1 MYNGEQMLKGCAC
14 MSVEFLDMFRIRNPR
29 PFQLH
34 VCKPTVIFD
43 FCVIS
48 SLKFYFCW
56 YDDGDHI
63 HRGRKFLLLRLVSN
77 GPSFAI

>member
-1 MYNGEQMLKGCAC
+1 MLKGCAH
-14 MSVEFLDMFRIRNPR
+14 MSVEFLDMFRIRSPS

-48 SLKFYFCW
+48 SLKFYFCCMMMVTIFTV
-56 YDDGDHI
+56 DGRFYCYGLYHI
-63 HRGRKFLLLRLVSN
+63 KRSN